1 MACVTNKPVKLAKGL
16 LDALE
21 LSSYFQVVLGGD
33 SLPERKPHPLPL
45 LHCMESLKISASQSL
60 MIGDSEIMI
69 LKLHAVLELI
79 VLWLAMAIIMERIS
93 MIANLSKLLIV
104 LLS

>member
-1 MACVTNKPVKLAKGL
+1 MACVTNKPVKLAQGL

-33 SLPERKPHPLPL
+33 SLPERKHPLPL

-60 MIGDSEIMI
+60 MIGDSIMI

>member
-1 MACVTNKPVKLAKGL
+1 
-16 LDALE
+16 
-21 LSSYFQVVLGGD
+21 
-33 SLPERKPHPLPL
+33 
-45 LHCMESLKISASQSL
+45 
-60 MIGDSEIMI
+60 MIGDSSNDIE
-69 LKLHAVLELI
+69 AARRAELI